1 MRIAH
6 IESSMHW
13 GGQEL
18 RIVEQTEWLNAQGH
32 LAWIIARPG
41 AAIVEKARQKNLPV
55 YELPI
60 RGAFNPGTLRRL
72 LRFID
77 HHDIELLDCHGNR
90 DASYGAYVRWLSGIA
105 VIRSRHITDPLRRD
119 AYNRLIWRRG
129 NHGVIVTAEAI
140 ADHIVASK
148 LSQRERIFVA
158 EAGVDERRFHPKVN
172 ASALRQS
179 LGIDPNQI
187 VVANIGMI
195 RPDKGQLEFVEAS
208 KQILAKN
215 PSVVCIQIGE
225 ATTHSL
231 NYKQQVLEAAGDD
244 LKNQRIRFLGYHDD
258 IEQWLALANIV
269 VIASIATEAKTRLV
283 SQCFLMKKN
292 VVATRVG
299 GLPEMIAHRD
309 TGLLCPANDSVE
321 LALAVQSII
330 DDPVLAERLREQAYQ
345 HALETATFG
354 QMMDGMLAVYEQA
367 LAITQTR

>member
-41 AAIVEKARQKNLPV
+41 AAIVDKSREKDLPV
-55 YELPI
+55 CEMAI

-77 HHDIELLDCHGNR
+77 HHDIQLLDCHGNR

-105 VIRSRHITDPLRRD
+105 VIRSRHIIDPLRRD
-119 AYNRLIWRRG
+119 PFNRLIWRLG

-140 ADHIVASK
+140 ADHIVSSQLSK
-148 LSQRERIFVA
+148 RERIYVA
-158 EAGVDERRFHPKVN
+158 EAGVDERRFHPQVD
-172 ASALRQS
+172 ASELRQR
-179 LGIDPNQI
+179 LGITPDQI

-208 KQILAKN
+208 KQVLENN
-215 PSVVCIQIGE
+215 PLVVCIQIGE
-225 ATTHSL
+225 ATSHSL
-231 NYKQQVLEAAGDD
+231 DYKQQVLEAAGDH
-244 LKNQRIRFLGYHDD
+244 LKQQRIRFLGYHDD

-299 GLPEMIAHRD
+299 GLPEMIGHGS
-309 TGLLCPANDSVE
+309 TGLLCPANEPS
-321 LALAVQSII
+321 ALAQAVQNLI
-330 DDPVLAERLREQAYQ
+330 DDPCLAEGLRERAYQ
-345 HALETATFG
+345 QALKTATFG
-354 QMMDGMLAVYEQA
+354 HMMDGMLAVYELA
-367 LAITQTR
+367 LAKTHSR